1 MFRVLVREL
10 VSVVVVVVVLVMVD
24 VLVWVLSPAPD
35 AVFPMSA
42 HAAPET
48 PNPMAMA
55 VASNVFFIAHSR
67 KREGAVCL
75 LHWETSPTPGRLFAY
90 SVPSAMAGRTADR

>member
-1 MFRVLVREL
+1 MLRVLVREL
-10 VSVVVVVVVLVMVD
+10 VSVSVVVVVLVMVD

-42 HAAPET
+42 QAAPET

-55 VASNVFFIAHSR
+55 VASNVFFIVHSR
-67 KREGAVCL
+67 KREGAVATL
-75 LHWETSPTPGRLFAY
+75 GEPHPPPTTPDRIFD
-90 SVPSAMAGRTADR
+90 AMFMR